1 MKVEELIRSEDEFMS
16 SQLIFDSDAYF
27 QTVVCDAFKER
38 RIEMH
43 PHIQT
48 YVVDVLKHYLIVE
61 NLFDEEDTAGKKTR
75 KTMAEMYMSANQL
88 GGRIRAEKLKKVGD
102 TSLYISGFFS
112 DSFQRKIIDV
122 DYYVDMGKMAFGS
135 LAQDVGEDTFAKL
148 FHDLSE
154 QFLNLVDVLALIS
167 QKAKMTDE
175 ENILRMMD
183 VYSKTGSNLLGETLA
198 EKGYFSSSSQ
208 KKTKQ

>member
-1 MKVEELIRSEDEFMS
+1 MS

-27 QTVVCDAFKER
+27 QTIVNDAFEER
-38 RIEMH
+38 RIETR
-43 PHIQT
+43 PHVKS
-48 YVVDVLKHYLIVE
+48 YVVDILKHYLIVE

-75 KTMAEMYMSANQL
+75 KTMAEMYLSANQL
-88 GGRIRAEKLKKVGD
+88 GGRVRTEKLKKVGD

-148 FHDLSE
+148 FHELSE

-167 QKAKMTDE
+167 QKAKITDE
-175 ENILRMMD
+175 ENVLRMMD
-183 VYSKTGSNLLGETLA
+183 VYAKTGSSLLGETLA
-198 EKGYFSSSSQ
+198 ERGYFNSSTR
-208 KKTKQ
+208 KRTKQ